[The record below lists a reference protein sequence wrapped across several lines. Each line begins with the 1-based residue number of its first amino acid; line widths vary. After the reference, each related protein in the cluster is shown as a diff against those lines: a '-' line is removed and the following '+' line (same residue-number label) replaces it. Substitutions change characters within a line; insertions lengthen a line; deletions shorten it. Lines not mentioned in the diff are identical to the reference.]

1 MPAHG
6 GREYTGFMLAFD
18 VEWGIPLLLIVVLI
32 FFGGAKIPQ
41 LARSLGSA
49 QREFKKG
56 LDEGDD
62 EDDGKKKG
70 GKHKA
75 APAKT
80 EPLKVENEAQVPPPP
95 AIKAPVEDGG
105 TFQ

>member
-1 MPAHG
+1 
-6 GREYTGFMLAFD
+6 MLAFD

-32 FFGGAKIPQ
+32 FFGGSKIPQ

-56 LDEGDD
+56 LDDD
-62 EDDGKKKG
+62 DDDDDGKKKG
-70 GKHKA
+70 TKTKA
-75 APAKT
+75 ASAKA
-80 EPLKVENEAQVPPPP
+80 EPLKVENEAQAPPPP
-95 AIKAPVEDGG
+95 AIKAPVEEGGG